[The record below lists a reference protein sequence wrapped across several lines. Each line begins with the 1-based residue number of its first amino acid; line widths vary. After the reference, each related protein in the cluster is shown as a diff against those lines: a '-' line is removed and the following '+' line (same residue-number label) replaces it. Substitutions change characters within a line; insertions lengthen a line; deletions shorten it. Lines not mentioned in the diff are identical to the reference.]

1 MKNIFTLLLLLI
13 FLVLLSAC
21 CFVDPMTRAQNLAGK
36 GKFEEAV
43 KVLENEYKKQPN
55 SVPIKSLLAQAYSDY
70 GLALC
75 QDQNKPPKVKY
86 PMAKEQFAM
95 ALALNPYLK
104 DAKDMY
110 EMIEK
115 IQTSFSANKID

>member
-1 MKNIFTLLLLLI
+1 MKRIFILLFVLI
-13 FLVLLSAC
+13 QINNGCS
-21 CFVDPMTRAQNLAGK
+21 FVDPVTRAQNLSQK
-36 GKFEEAV
+36 GKFEDAV
-43 KVLENEYKKQPN
+43 KILENEYKKQPN
-55 SVPIKSLLAQAYSDY
+55 SVPVKSLLAQSYADY

-75 QDQNKPPKVKY
+75 QDTAKPPKIKY

-95 ALALNPYLK
+95 ALTLNPYLK

-115 IQTSFSANKID
+115 IQESFRSNNVN

>member
-1 MKNIFTLLLLLI
+1 MKRIFILLFVLI
-13 FLVLLSAC
+13 QINNGCS
-21 CFVDPMTRAQNLAGK
+21 FVDPVTRAQNLSQK
-36 GKFEEAV
+36 GKFADAI
-43 KVLENEYKKQPN
+43 KILEDEYKRQPN
-55 SVPIKSLLAQAYSDY
+55 SVPVKSLLAQSYADY

-75 QDQNKPPKVKY
+75 QDTAKSPKIKY

-95 ALALNPYLK
+95 ALTLNPYLK

-115 IQTSFSANKID
+115 IQESFRTNNVN